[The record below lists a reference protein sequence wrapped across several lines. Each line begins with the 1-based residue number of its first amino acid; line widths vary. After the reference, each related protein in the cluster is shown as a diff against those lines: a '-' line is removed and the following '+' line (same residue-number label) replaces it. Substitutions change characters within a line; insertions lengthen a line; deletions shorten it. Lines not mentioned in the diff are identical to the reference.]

1 MHGKIK
7 ITLGGQVVDLY
18 FNNYSKAELGNMFG
32 VDPLEASMKIAEE
45 IKANHM
51 RACAKLIY
59 SALIGY
65 YAAKDMD
72 CPYSRQQ
79 VAEWAADMSGE
90 DTLKV
95 WETWKESI
103 DIPQILPEQSNGA
116 GKKKK
121 PGGKLK
127 TSPSEN

>member
-18 FNNYSKAELGNMFG
+18 FNNYSKAELGNLFG
-32 VDPLEASMKIAEE
+32 LDPIEAGIKIAEE

-65 YAAKDMD
+65 YSAKDMD

-79 VAEWAADMSGE
+79 VIEWAAELSDA
-90 DTLKV
+90 DVVQV
-95 WETWKESI
+95 WECWKRSI
-103 DIPQILPEQSNGA
+103 EIPHILPPDANGDSKSA

-121 PGGKLK
+121 HGTG
-127 TSPSEN
+127 S